1 MYYVLDD
8 GVIIDG
14 EGKVVMV
21 GQDGGLR
28 DLLED
33 GGMPEPVTQFDVLFG
48 EGNWGFKGGTLNV
61 YQHGIAKIL
70 DGL

>member
-33 GGMPEPVTQFDVLFG
+33 GG
-48 EGNWGFKGGTLNV
+48 
-61 YQHGIAKIL
+61 
-70 DGL
+70 